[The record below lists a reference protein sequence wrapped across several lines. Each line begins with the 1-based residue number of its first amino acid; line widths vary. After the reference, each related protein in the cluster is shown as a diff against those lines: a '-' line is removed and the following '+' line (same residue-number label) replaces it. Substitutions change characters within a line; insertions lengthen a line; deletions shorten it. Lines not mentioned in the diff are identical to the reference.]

1 MLDKAI
7 SRGFEVEADA
17 ELAKGLYLKV
27 GYAFTDAFYA
37 NQDRLVDYRYSG
49 EVRDISHKRAYNTP
63 KHSATAWLNYEPQT
77 FAKGLGIGLGGFY
90 TDKIYQE
97 QHNDQWLPSYTIL
110 NGTVYYQMK
119 NNIRFGLN
127 VENILNQTYFKSS
140 LSANDTGGMMQ
151 MYPGKDRNYRFTISY
166 SF

>member
-1 MLDKAI
+1 MASNDREIKI
-7 SRGFEVEADA
+7 QVET
-17 ELAKGLYLKV
+17 V
-27 GYAFTDAFYA
+27 VSMI
-37 NQDRLVDYRYSG
+37 N
-49 EVRDISHKRAYNTP
+49 
-63 KHSATAWLNYEPQT
+63 
-77 FAKGLGIGLGGFY
+77 
-90 TDKIYQE
+90 KIYQE